1 MPRIRQYSAK
11 YAMAD
16 LGSHI
21 KGRIK
26 NSGLRQE
33 DVGEKLRMS
42 QQSVSR
48 LLKHPE
54 RLNIKRLR
62 QINEI
67 AELDG
72 QSILKAIGIKEE
84 NHERI

>member
-1 MPRIRQYSAK
+1 MPRIRQYAAK

-16 LGSHI
+16 FGSHI
-21 KGRIK
+21 KGRIR
-26 NSGLRQE
+26 NSGLKQA
-33 DVGEKLRMS
+33 DVGEKLGIS

-62 QINEI
+62 QINDI
-67 AELDG
+67 AELDS
-72 QSILKAIGIKEE
+72 QVILKAIGIKEE
-84 NHERI
+84 KS

>member
-48 LLKHPE
+48 LLNHPE
-54 RLNIKRLR
+54 RITVKQLR
-62 QINEI
+62 EI
-67 AELDG
+67 CSLTEIDS
-72 QSILKAIGIKEE
+72 QVVLKAIGLQNKEE
-84 NHERI
+84 K